1 MKARRKLGTSGVY
14 VMSDLVMKIGYVS
27 FAAAAV
33 IFVAM
38 LLLTSLHP

>member
-1 MKARRKLGTSGVY
+1 MTGSNARTVITIKAA
-14 VMSDLVMKIGYVS
+14 YVS
-27 FAAAAV
+27 LSAAAV